1 MAQRRSP
8 GSKRRARQSGAAG
21 PRARALNREDTK
33 TPRNRRR
40 RMMILTSCCRFFVLF
55 RLIVALLIFVSWVA
69 SQTASI
75 RFQNVARS
83 AGIDFI
89 LENHP
94 TAQKHS
100 IETMPGGVAAFDYDG
115 DGLTDIYV
123 TNGAAI
129 PSMEKDSAKFYNRLY
144 RNDGGMKFTDVT
156 EQASVRGADR
166 KSDV

>member
-1 MAQRRSP
+1 
-8 GSKRRARQSGAAG
+8 
-21 PRARALNREDTK
+21 
-33 TPRNRRR
+33 
-40 RMMILTSCCRFFVLF
+40 MILTSCFSFSAFF
-55 RLIVALLIFVSWVA
+55 RLMVAILILVSWVA

-89 LENHP
+89 LENNP
-94 TAQKHS
+94 TPQKHA

-144 RNDGGMKFTDVT
+144 RNNGGMRFTDVT
-156 EQASVRGADR
+156 EQE
-166 KSDV
+166 